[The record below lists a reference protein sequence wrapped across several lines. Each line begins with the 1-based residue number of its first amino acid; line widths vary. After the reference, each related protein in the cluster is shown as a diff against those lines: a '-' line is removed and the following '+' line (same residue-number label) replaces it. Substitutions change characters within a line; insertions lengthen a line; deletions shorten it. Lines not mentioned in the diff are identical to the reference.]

1 MTQTVA
7 APGFQA
13 SAYFEYLEECLKEQM
28 IREIALGTVKAVLV
42 VTIKNKE
49 NKQQTWVLDFK
60 DKGSVVKAE
69 SEQTPPKGDVQ
80 LILKDA
86 DFMRLADGK
95 ANGQKLFMA
104 GRLKVK
110 GNLLKA
116 VSIES
121 LFKDLEPVPAKL

>member
-1 MTQTVA
+1 MSQTVA

-49 NKQQTWVLDFK
+49 NKQQTWILDFK

-69 SEQTPPKGDVQ
+69 SEQTPPKVT
-80 LILKDA
+80 
-86 DFMRLADGK
+86 F
-95 ANGQKLFMA
+95 
-104 GRLKVK
+104 
-110 GNLLKA
+110 
-116 VSIES
+116 S
-121 LFKDLEPVPAKL
+121 LF